1 MFGFRLRR
9 SPEDQKAFEEKVE
22 RAAYEST
29 VNLLRWLKIDRFC
42 AWLQERSAE
51 HPKVWLGAL
60 SGLMVLMFVALVAM
74 PTVSVREQEA
84 PLQVALEQIKAARQ
98 AVGNLNVF
106 ADSTKVNKIDTM
118 LNSDTGAGIKPY
130 PPMGTPAKDYGED

>member
-1 MFGFRLRR
+1 MFGFKLRR
-9 SPEDQKAFEEKVE
+9 SPEDQKAFEERVE

-29 VNLLRWLKIDRFC
+29 VSFLSWLKIDRLFN
-42 AWLQERSAE
+42 WLQERSSR
-51 HPKVWLGAL
+51 HPKVWLAGM
-60 SGLMVLMFVALVAM
+60 SVLMVLMFVALVTM
-74 PTVSVREQEA
+74 PTPVVQEEQA